1 MNLDRLKVFLQI
13 VDSGS
18 MSAAARAVHLTQPAL
33 SRTLKLFEEE
43 MGVSLFARRGRAL
56 VLTAGGR
63 ALVPRGRALLAEGQR
78 VRLEVGRSAER
89 AYFDLRLGAIDSVA
103 THLLPAVLPVLRAAF
118 PTLAVKLSTARTA
131 MLLRRARASDLDLV
145 VVAHS
150 GMPPDARARSLG
162 AYRLQ
167 FFGRRD
173 LFPRLAQARTE
184 AEVQAFPIVEIDPG
198 HGEPGLAPDDALSYA
213 VASNVSTVKALVLAG
228 FGVGDLPDFM
238 LSAGEAATLGC
249 AQVPHDP
256 DCGLFLVA
264 APRWQGVMEARI
276 EATIA
281 RELARLLGERT
292 RRRGQPPRLQTIR
305 PRIVSNRLKASRSHL
320 VHTKKA

>member
-18 MSAAARAVHLTQPAL
+18 MSAAARVVHLTQPAL

-43 MGVSLFARRGRAL
+43 MGVPLFARRGRTL

-78 VRLEVGRSAER
+78 VRMEVGRSAER
-89 AYFDLRLGAIDSVA
+89 AYFDLRLGVIDSVA
-103 THLLPAVLPVLRAAF
+103 TYLLPALLPALRAAF

-131 MLLRRARASDLDLV
+131 MLLRRARAGDVDLV

-150 GMPPDARARSLG
+150 GPPPDTRARSLG

-167 FFGRRD
+167 FFGQRD
-173 LFPRLAQARTE
+173 LYPRLAEAKTE
-184 AEVQAFPIVEIDPG
+184 TDVQAFPIVEIDPG
-198 HGEPGLAPDDALSYA
+198 HGEPGLVPDDALSYA
-213 VASNVSTVKALVLAG
+213 VASNVATVKALVLAG

-238 LSAGEAATLGC
+238 LAPGEAATLGR

-256 DCGLFLVA
+256 DCALFLVA
-264 APRWQGVMEARI
+264 APSWQGPMEARI
-276 EATIA
+276 EATIG

-292 RRRGQPPRLQTIR
+292 RRPRTSVKGRRG
-305 PRIVSNRLKASRSHL
+305 SG
-320 VHTKKA
+320 

>member
-1 MNLDRLKVFLQI
+1 
-13 VDSGS
+13 
-18 MSAAARAVHLTQPAL
+18 
-33 SRTLKLFEEE
+33 
-43 MGVSLFARRGRAL
+43 
-56 VLTAGGR
+56 
-63 ALVPRGRALLAEGQR
+63 VPRGRALLAEGLR

-103 THLLPAVLPVLRAAF
+103 TYLLPALLPELRAAF

-131 MLLRRARASDLDLV
+131 VLLRRARAGELDLV

-150 GMPPDARARSLG
+150 GAPPDARARSLG

-173 LFPRLAQARTE
+173 LYPRLAQAKTE
-184 AEVQAFPIVEIDPG
+184 PEVQAFPIVEIDSG
-198 HGEPGLAPDDALSYA
+198 QGEPGLVPDDALSYA
-213 VASNVSTVKALVLAG
+213 VASNVATVKALVLAG

-238 LSAGEAATLGC
+238 LAPAEIATLGR

-264 APRWQGVMEARI
+264 APGWQGAMEARI

-281 RELARLLGERT
+281 RGLSRLLGER
-292 RRRGQPPRLQTIR
+292 RRRSGMPGAKPRR
-305 PRIVSNRLKASRSHL
+305 ASG
-320 VHTKKA
+320 